1 MKSLF
6 VTGLLSFISVFSL
19 LAQDYQEVICL
30 KNGSVIRGT
39 IVEQQPNVLL
49 KVKTADGSIFVYPM
63 NEVEKITKEEAINR
77 DLI

>member
-1 MKSLF
+1 MQYYVFNINKMKSLF

-49 KVKTADGSIFVYPM
+49 KVKTADGSIFV
-63 NEVEKITKEEAINR
+63 
-77 DLI
+77 